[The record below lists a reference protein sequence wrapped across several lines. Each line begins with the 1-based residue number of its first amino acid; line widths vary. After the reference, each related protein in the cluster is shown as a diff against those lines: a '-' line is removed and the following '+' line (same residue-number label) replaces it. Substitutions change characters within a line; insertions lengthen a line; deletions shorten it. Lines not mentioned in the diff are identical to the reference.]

1 MTDPTGEKNENLR
14 NIYIYIYIYISINI
28 KEERKKS
35 HCQPL
40 ISIYVQLE
48 IKTHKSWDLKKLI
61 MKLESELKQY

>member
-14 NIYIYIYIYISINI
+14 YIYISINR